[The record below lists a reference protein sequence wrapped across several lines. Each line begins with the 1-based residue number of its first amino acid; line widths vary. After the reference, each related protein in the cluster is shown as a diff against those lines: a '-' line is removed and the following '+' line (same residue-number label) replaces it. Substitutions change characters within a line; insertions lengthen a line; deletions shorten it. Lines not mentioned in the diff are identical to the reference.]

1 MLDQL
6 AFGFSVA
13 LEPSHLLL
21 LLIGAL
27 AGTLIGVLPGLGP
40 TATIALILPIAYGLD
55 ATSLIIVMA
64 AVYYGAMYGGSTT
77 SILLNIPGESA
88 SVVTAIDGH
97 KMAKKGLAGPALAVS
112 AVGSFVAGT
121 AAIVLLMLFAPIIT
135 GWALKF
141 GPPEYSGLLIF
152 GLSTVVALTGRSLI
166 KGLLSLMFGLGL
178 STVGIDPITGYDR
191 FTGGNL
197 WLADGIEFAVVAV
210 GLFAVPEVLDT
221 VRNLMKED
229 APPLSRLPLGR
240 VWISWKELT
249 YSGWSIV
256 RGSLVGFAVGCLPGA
271 GATIASILSYNL
283 EKKVAHHPER
293 YGTGDIRGVAAPES
307 ANNGA
312 SGGSL
317 VPLLTLG
324 IPGSS
329 STALMLAAL
338 LIGGVTPGPGM
349 IEKHPDVFWGLVA
362 SMYMGNIMLLIINFP
377 MIPLWVKVLDVPA
390 RFLLPIVMVISVI
403 GVYGI
408 KYSPVDVLLLPV
420 FGAIGLYMR
429 SRDFPL
435 APVVLGLVLGPM
447 LERSFRQS
455 LIVSDG
461 DASIFF
467 DHPICATFLLL
478 AVVSLLGP
486 WAMTLMRRLRS
497 VRST

>member
-1 MLDQL
+1 MIEQL

-13 LEPSHLLL
+13 LEPQHLMLL
-21 LLIGAL
+21 VVGAL

-40 TATIALILPIAYGLD
+40 TGTIALILPIAYGLD

-88 SVVTAIDGH
+88 SVVTAIDGNQ
-97 KMAKKGLAGPALAVS
+97 MAKKGLAGPALAVS
-112 AVGSFVAGT
+112 AIGSFVAGT

-141 GPPEYSGLLIF
+141 GPPEYTGLLIF

-166 KGLLSLMFGLGL
+166 KGLLSLLLGLSL

-221 VRNLMKED
+221 VRGLMKSGQ
-229 APPLSRLPLGR
+229 PPTRIALGR
-240 VWISWKELT
+240 VWISWKELA
-249 YSGWSIV
+249 YSKWAIV
-256 RGSLVGFAVGCLPGA
+256 RGSMVGFAVGVLPGA
-271 GATIASILSYNL
+271 GATIASFLSYNL
-283 EKKVAHHPER
+283 ERRVASHPER

-338 LIGGVTPGPGM
+338 MIGGVTPGPGM
-349 IEKHPDVFWGLVA
+349 MEKHPDVFWGLVA

-377 MIPLWVKVLDVPA
+377 LIPLWVRVLDLPA
-390 RFLLPIVMVISVI
+390 RFLLPVVMVISVV

-408 KYSPVDVLLLPV
+408 KYSPVDLLLLPV
-420 FGAIGLYMR
+420 FGALGLYMR
-429 SRDFPL
+429 NRDFPL

-447 LERSFRQS
+447 LERSLRQS

-461 DASIFF
+461 DPSIFVS
-467 DHPICATFLLL
+467 HPISATLLIL
-478 AVVSLLGP
+478 AVISLVGP
-486 WAMTLMRRLRS
+486 GLLRLLRRTRS
-497 VRST
+497 ATMV

>member
-1 MLDQL
+1 MLEQL

-13 LEPSHLLL
+13 LEPQHLMLLL
-21 LLIGAL
+21 VGAL

-40 TATIALILPIAYGLD
+40 TGTIALILPIAYGLD

-88 SVVTAIDGH
+88 SVVTAIDGNQ
-97 KMAKKGLAGPALAVS
+97 MAKKGLAGPALAIS
-112 AVGSFVAGT
+112 AIGSFVAGT

-135 GWALKF
+135 DWALKF
-141 GPPEYSGLLIF
+141 GPPEYTGLLIF

-166 KGLLSLMFGLGL
+166 KGLLSLLLGLGL

-221 VRNLMKED
+221 VRELMKSGQ
-229 APPLSRLPLGR
+229 PPTRLALGR
-240 VWISWKELT
+240 VWISWKELA
-249 YSGWSIV
+249 YSKWAIV
-256 RGSLVGFAVGCLPGA
+256 RGSMVGFAVGVLPGA
-271 GATIASILSYNL
+271 GATIASFMSYNL
-283 EKKVAHHPER
+283 ERRVASHPER

-349 IEKHPDVFWGLVA
+349 MEKHPDVFWGLVA

-377 MIPLWVKVLDVPA
+377 MIPLWVRVLDLPA
-390 RFLLPIVMVISVI
+390 RFLLPIVMVISVV

-408 KYSPVDVLLLPV
+408 KYSPVDLLLLPV
-420 FGAIGLYMR
+420 FGALGLYMR
-429 SRDFPL
+429 NRDFPL

-461 DASIFF
+461 DASIFVS
-467 DHPICATFLLL
+467 HPISAILLLL
-478 AVVSLLGP
+478 AVMSLIGP
-486 WAMTLMRRLRS
+486 GLLRLLRRTRS
-497 VRST
+497 ATTT

>member
-1 MLDQL
+1 MLEQL

-13 LEPSHLLL
+13 LEPQHLVLLL
-21 LLIGAL
+21 VGAL

-40 TATIALILPIAYGLD
+40 TGTIALILPIAYGLD

-88 SVVTAIDGH
+88 SVVTAIDGN
-97 KMAKKGLAGPALAVS
+97 KMARRGLAGPALAIS
-112 AVGSFVAGT
+112 AIGSFVAGT
-121 AAIVLLMLFAPIIT
+121 TAIVLLMLFAPILT
-135 GWALKF
+135 SWALKF
-141 GPPEYSGLLIF
+141 GPPEYTGLLIF

-166 KGLLSLMFGLGL
+166 KGLLSLILGLGL

-221 VRNLMKED
+221 VRELMKSGE
-229 APPLSRLPLGR
+229 PPVRIALGR

-249 YSGWSIV
+249 YSAWAVV
-256 RGSLVGFAVGCLPGA
+256 RGSLVGFAVGVLPGA
-271 GATIASILSYNL
+271 GATIASFLSYNL
-283 EKKVAHHPER
+283 ERRVATHPER

-329 STALMLAAL
+329 ATALMLAAL

-349 IEKHPDVFWGLVA
+349 MEKHPDVFWGLVA
-362 SMYMGNIMLLIINFP
+362 SMYMGNLMLLIINFP
-377 MIPLWVKVLDVPA
+377 MIPLWVRVLDLPA
-390 RFLLPIVMVISVI
+390 RFLLPVVMVISVV

-408 KYSPVDVLLLPV
+408 KYSPVDLLLLPV
-420 FGAIGLYMR
+420 FGALGLYMR
-429 SRDFPL
+429 NRDFPL

-461 DASIFF
+461 DMSIFVS
-467 DHPICATFLLL
+467 HPISASLFVLSAISLVGPGLLRL
-478 AVVSLLGP
+478 VRTRV
-486 WAMTLMRRLRS
+486 RRAA
-497 VRST
+497 

>member
-1 MLDQL
+1 MIEQL
-6 AFGFSVA
+6 LFGFSVA
-13 LEPSHLLL
+13 LEPQHLMLL
-21 LLIGAL
+21 VIGAL

-40 TATIALILPIAYGLD
+40 TGTIALILPIAYGLD

-88 SVVTAIDGH
+88 SVVTAIDGNQ
-97 KMAKKGLAGPALAVS
+97 MAKKGLAGPALAVS
-112 AVGSFVAGT
+112 AIGSFVAGT

-135 GWALKF
+135 DWALKF
-141 GPPEYSGLLIF
+141 GPPEYTGLLIF

-166 KGLLSLMFGLGL
+166 KGLLSLLLGLGL

-221 VRNLMKED
+221 VRELMKSGQ
-229 APPLSRLPLGR
+229 PPTRIALGR
-240 VWISWKELT
+240 VWISWKELA
-249 YSGWSIV
+249 YSKWAIV
-256 RGSLVGFAVGCLPGA
+256 RGSMVGFAVGVLPGA
-271 GATIASILSYNL
+271 GATIASFLSYNL
-283 EKKVAHHPER
+283 ERRVASHPER

-349 IEKHPDVFWGLVA
+349 MEKHPDVFWGLVA

-377 MIPLWVKVLDVPA
+377 MIPLWVRVLDLPA
-390 RFLLPIVMVISVI
+390 RFLLPIVMVISVV

-408 KYSPVDVLLLPV
+408 KYSPVDLLLLPI
-420 FGAIGLYMR
+420 FGALGLYMR
-429 SRDFPL
+429 NRDFPL

-461 DASIFF
+461 DPSIFVS
-467 DHPICATFLLL
+467 HPISATLLL
-478 AVVSLLGP
+478 LSVISLIGP
-486 WAMTLMRRLRS
+486 GLLRLLRRTRS
-497 VRST
+497 ATTV

>member
-1 MLDQL
+1 MIEQL

-13 LEPSHLLL
+13 LEPQHLLL
-21 LLIGAL
+21 LVIGAL

-40 TATIALILPIAYGLD
+40 TGTIALILPIAYGLD

-88 SVVTAIDGH
+88 SVVTAIDGNQ
-97 KMAKKGLAGPALAVS
+97 MAKKGLAGPALAVS
-112 AVGSFVAGT
+112 AIGSFVAGT

-135 GWALKF
+135 SWALKF
-141 GPPEYSGLLIF
+141 GPPEYTGLLIF

-166 KGLLSLMFGLGL
+166 KGLLSLLLGLGL

-221 VRNLMKED
+221 VRGLMKSGQ
-229 APPLSRLPLGR
+229 PLTRIALGR
-240 VWISWKELT
+240 VWISWKELA
-249 YSGWSIV
+249 YSRWAIV
-256 RGSLVGFAVGCLPGA
+256 RGSLVGFAVGVLPGA
-271 GATIASILSYNL
+271 GATIASFLSYNL
-283 EKKVAHHPER
+283 ERRVASHPER

-338 LIGGVTPGPGM
+338 MIGGVTPGPGM
-349 IEKHPDVFWGLVA
+349 MEKHPDVFWGLVA
-362 SMYMGNIMLLIINFP
+362 SMYMGNIMLLVINFP
-377 MIPLWVKVLDVPA
+377 MIPLWVRVLDLPA
-390 RFLLPIVMVISVI
+390 RFLLPIVMVISVV

-408 KYSPVDVLLLPV
+408 KYSPVDLLLLPV
-420 FGAIGLYMR
+420 FGALGLYMR
-429 SRDFPL
+429 NRDFPL
-435 APVVLGLVLGPM
+435 APVVLGLILGPM
-447 LERSFRQS
+447 LERSLRQS

-461 DASIFF
+461 DPTIFIS
-467 DHPICATFLLL
+467 HPISASLLLL
-478 AVVSLLGP
+478 AVISLIGP
-486 WAMTLMRRLRS
+486 GLLRLLRRTRS
-497 VRST
+497 ATTV

>member
-1 MLDQL
+1 MIEQL

-13 LEPSHLLL
+13 LQPQHLMLL
-21 LLIGAL
+21 VIGAL

-40 TATIALILPIAYGLD
+40 TGTIALILPIAYGLD

-88 SVVTAIDGH
+88 SVVTAIDGNQ
-97 KMAKKGLAGPALAVS
+97 MAKKGLAGPALAVS
-112 AVGSFVAGT
+112 AIGSFVAGT

-135 GWALKF
+135 SWALKF
-141 GPPEYSGLLIF
+141 GPPEYTGLLIF

-166 KGLLSLMFGLGL
+166 KGLLSLMLGLAL

-221 VRNLMKED
+221 VRELMKSGQSPTRI
-229 APPLSRLPLGR
+229 ALGR
-240 VWISWKELT
+240 VWISWKELV
-249 YSGWSIV
+249 YSGWAIV
-256 RGSLVGFAVGCLPGA
+256 RGSMVGFAVGVLPGA
-271 GATIASILSYNL
+271 GATIASFLSYNL
-283 EKKVAHHPER
+283 ERRVASHPER

-338 LIGGVTPGPGM
+338 MIGGVTPGPGM
-349 IEKHPDVFWGLVA
+349 MEKHPDVFWGLVA

-377 MIPLWVKVLDVPA
+377 LIPLWVRVLDLPA
-390 RFLLPIVMVISVI
+390 RFLLPVVMVISVV

-408 KYSPVDVLLLPV
+408 KYSPVDLLLLPV
-420 FGAIGLYMR
+420 FGALGLYMR
-429 SRDFPL
+429 NRDFPL

-461 DASIFF
+461 DPSIFF
-467 DHPICATFLLL
+467 DRPISASLLLL
-478 AVVSLLGP
+478 AVISLIGP
-486 WAMTLMRRLRS
+486 GLLRLLRRTRPATT
-497 VRST
+497 V

>member
-1 MLDQL
+1 MIEQL

-13 LEPSHLLL
+13 LEPQHLMLL
-21 LLIGAL
+21 VIGAL

-40 TATIALILPIAYGLD
+40 TGTIALILPIAYGLD

-88 SVVTAIDGH
+88 SVVTAIDGNQ
-97 KMAKKGLAGPALAVS
+97 MAKKGLAGPALAVS
-112 AVGSFVAGT
+112 AIGSFVAGT

-141 GPPEYSGLLIF
+141 GPPEYAGLLIF

-166 KGLLSLMFGLGL
+166 KGLLSLLLGLGL

-221 VRNLMKED
+221 VRGLMKSGQ
-229 APPLSRLPLGR
+229 PPARIALGR
-240 VWISWKELT
+240 VWISWKELA
-249 YSGWSIV
+249 YSKWAIV
-256 RGSLVGFAVGCLPGA
+256 RGSMVGFAVGVLPGA
-271 GATIASILSYNL
+271 GATIASFLSYNL
-283 EKKVAHHPER
+283 ERRVASHPER

-338 LIGGVTPGPGM
+338 MIGGVTPGPGM
-349 IEKHPDVFWGLVA
+349 MEKHPDVFWGLVA

-377 MIPLWVKVLDVPA
+377 LIPLWVRVLDLPA
-390 RFLLPIVMVISVI
+390 RFLLPVVMVISVV

-408 KYSPVDVLLLPV
+408 KYSPVDLLLLPV
-420 FGAIGLYMR
+420 FGALGLYMR
-429 SRDFPL
+429 NRDFPL

-461 DASIFF
+461 DPSIFVS
-467 DHPICATFLLL
+467 HPISATLLLL
-478 AVVSLLGP
+478 ALISLAGP
-486 WAMTLMRRLRS
+486 GLLRLLRRTRS
-497 VRST
+497 ATTI

>member
-1 MLDQL
+1 MLEQL

-13 LEPSHLLL
+13 LEPQHLMLLL
-21 LLIGAL
+21 VGAL

-40 TATIALILPIAYGLD
+40 TGTIALILPIAYGLD

-88 SVVTAIDGH
+88 SVVTAIDGNQR
-97 KMAKKGLAGPALAVS
+97 AKKGLAGPALAIS
-112 AVGSFVAGT
+112 AIGSFVAGT

-135 GWALKF
+135 DWALKF
-141 GPPEYSGLLIF
+141 GPPEYTGLLIF

-166 KGLLSLMFGLGL
+166 KGLLSLLLGLGL

-221 VRNLMKED
+221 VRELMKSGQ
-229 APPLSRLPLGR
+229 PPTRIALGR
-240 VWISWKELT
+240 VWISWKELA
-249 YSGWSIV
+249 YSKWAIV
-256 RGSLVGFAVGCLPGA
+256 RGSMVGFAVGVLPGA
-271 GATIASILSYNL
+271 GATIASFLSYNL
-283 EKKVAHHPER
+283 ERRVASHPER

-349 IEKHPDVFWGLVA
+349 MEKHPDVFWGLVA

-377 MIPLWVKVLDVPA
+377 MIPLWVRVLDLPA
-390 RFLLPIVMVISVI
+390 RFLLPIVMVISVV

-408 KYSPVDVLLLPV
+408 KYSPVDLLLLPV
-420 FGAIGLYMR
+420 FGALGLYMR
-429 SRDFPL
+429 NRDFPL

-461 DASIFF
+461 DPSIFVS
-467 DHPICATFLLL
+467 HPISATLLLL
-478 AVVSLLGP
+478 ALVSLVGP
-486 WAMTLMRRLRS
+486 GLLRLLRRTRSMTM
-497 VRST
+497 V